1 MADIQYREAQLE
13 DEAFVNS
20 LTRTTMRKYVEAM
33 WASEKE
39 REHYYEINTFCQ
51 YGTRI
56 IQYDGV
62 DIGRITTTQEEDKIF
77 LDELHI
83 LPEYQGNGIGKQVL
97 QCLLEDA
104 AFENLTVELSVL
116 RSNPAKRLYER
127 LGFEIYKEDEAR
139 YYLSKNPRVQKNVK
153 NF

>member
-1 MADIQYREAQLE
+1 MADIQYREAHLG
-13 DEAFVNS
+13 DEVFVNS
-20 LTRTTMRKYVEAM
+20 LTRSTMHEYVEAM
-33 WASEKE
+33 WASEEE
-39 REHYYEINTFCQ
+39 REHYYEINTFRQ

-56 IQYDGV
+56 IQYGGV
-62 DIGRITTTQEEDKIF
+62 DVGRITTTQKEDKIL

-97 QCLLEDA
+97 QSLLEDA

-116 RSNPAKRLYER
+116 RSNPAKSLYER
-127 LGFEIYKEDEAR
+127 LGFRIFKEDESR
-139 YYLSKNPRVQKNVK
+139 YYLSKTPRVQQNVK